1 MPQMAPLAWISLF
14 LYFSIL
20 FFITCILNFFM
31 FMYHP
36 KYKTTETIKIS
47 PSWKW

>member
-14 LYFSIL
+14 IFFTIL
-20 FFITCILNFFM
+20 FFITCIINFFM
-31 FMYHP
+31 FSYSP
-36 KYKTTETIKIS
+36 KYEIIKTFKNL